1 MLPFAMMCFR
11 VADCVNFTCYEKESL
26 MLRSYRVVC

>member
-1 MLPFAMMCFR
+1 MMCFG

-26 MLRSYRVVC
+26 MSKRYRVVCYAPQ